1 MVPFCSLR
9 FSVDCSAEF
18 RRIGTHV
25 EPTGDKAMPTENL
38 TDRKIASLKPAKERT
53 EYWDDGTPGFGLRVS
68 PEGTKTFFLMYRFA
82 GLRRRL
88 KLGRYP
94 EVPLFEARKNAKKA
108 LATVSEGKD
117 PVQEKK
123 ANEAR
128 ARRERLAAV
137 SFDQLAQQYIAEYAK
152 VNKKAW
158 QEDERLINRLLR
170 PEFGSLNVKEI
181 TRFHVRSFL
190 RGTAADGPVQAN
202 RAHACL
208 RKIFNWAI
216 KEEIVDL
223 ESNPASGISSPG
235 GREHPRERSLSDA
248 EIREVWKELES
259 NTTLP
264 KRALQLVLLTGQ
276 RPGEVAGI
284 ELEELN
290 FKEKLWELPGH
301 RTKNGLTNL
310 VPLNHQAIRVLE
322 KQREGLEYQK
332 QRREARGETALE
344 SGFVFP
350 CRHRLKNKP
359 MSVYALDREAR
370 GIWRKLGIPAF
381 TPHDLRRT
389 CSTKLGEMLVPGHLI
404 DRIINHKPSGITD
417 RVYNKYD
424 YLKEKREALD
434 AWGALV
440 ARIVS
445 GLELVEVS
453 PPLKA

>member
-9 FSVDCSAEF
+9 FSVECSAEF
-18 RRIGTHV
+18 RRSGTHV
-25 EPTGDKAMPTENL
+25 EPTRNKAMPTENL
-38 TDRKIASLKPAKERT
+38 TDRKIASLKPGKGRV
-53 EYWDDGTPGFGLRVS
+53 EYWDESTPGFGLRVS

-108 LATVSEGKD
+108 LAKVSEGKD

-123 ANEAR
+123 ADTAAAWR
-128 ARRERLAAV
+128 ARLEAKTFA
-137 SFDQLAQQYIAEYAK
+137 QLAEQYLEEYAK
-152 VNKKAW
+152 LNKKAW
-158 QEDERLINRLLR
+158 REDERIINRLLTL
-170 PEFGSLNVKEI
+170 EFGTLNVKEV
-181 TRFHVRSFL
+181 TRSHIRSFL
-190 RGTAADGPVQAN
+190 RGIAAGGPVQAN

-208 RKIFNWAI
+208 RKILNWAI

-264 KRALQLVLLTGQ
+264 KRALHLVLLTGQ
-276 RPGEVAGI
+276 RPGEVAGM
-284 ELEELN
+284 ELEELS
-290 FKEKLWELPGH
+290 FKEELWALPGH

-310 VPLNHQAIRVLE
+310 VPLSYQAIRVLD
-322 KQREGLEYQK
+322 KQREGLESQMQK
-332 QRREARGETALE
+332 REARGEAAPE

-359 MSVYALDREAR
+359 MSVYALDKEAR
-370 GIWRKLGIPAF
+370 EIWRKLGIPGF

-434 AWGALV
+434 AWGARV

-453 PPLKA
+453 SPLKG

>member
-38 TDRKIASLKPAKERT
+38 TDRKIASLKPAK
-53 EYWDDGTPGFGLRVS
+53 
-68 PEGTKTFFLMYRFA
+68 
-82 GLRRRL
+82 
-88 KLGRYP
+88 
-94 EVPLFEARKNAKKA
+94 
-108 LATVSEGKD
+108 
-117 PVQEKK
+117 
-123 ANEAR
+123 
-128 ARRERLAAV
+128 
-137 SFDQLAQQYIAEYAK
+137 

-181 TRFHVRSFL
+181 TRSHVRSLL
-190 RGTAADGPVQAN
+190 REIAAGGPVQAN

-276 RPGEVAGI
+276 RPGEVAG
-284 ELEELN
+284 
-290 FKEKLWELPGH
+290 
-301 RTKNGLTNL
+301 
-310 VPLNHQAIRVLE
+310 
-322 KQREGLEYQK
+322 
-332 QRREARGETALE
+332 
-344 SGFVFP
+344 
-350 CRHRLKNKP
+350 
-359 MSVYALDREAR
+359 
-370 GIWRKLGIPAF
+370 
-381 TPHDLRRT
+381 
-389 CSTKLGEMLVPGHLI
+389 
-404 DRIINHKPSGITD
+404 
-417 RVYNKYD
+417 
-424 YLKEKREALD
+424 
-434 AWGALV
+434 
-440 ARIVS
+440 
-445 GLELVEVS
+445 
-453 PPLKA
+453 

>member
-1 MVPFCSLR
+1 
-9 FSVDCSAEF
+9 
-18 RRIGTHV
+18 
-25 EPTGDKAMPTENL
+25 MPTENL
-38 TDRKIASLKPAKERT
+38 TDRKIASLRPAKERT
-53 EYWDDGTPGFGLRVS
+53 EYWDDSTPGFGLRVS
-68 PEGTKTFFLMYRFA
+68 PGGTKTFFLMYRFA
-82 GLRRRL
+82 GLRRRM

-108 LATVSEGKD
+108 LAKVSEGKD

-123 ANEAR
+123 ADA
-128 ARRERLAAV
+128 AAALRERLGAKTFA
-137 SFDQLAQQYIAEYAK
+137 QLAEQYVEEYAK
-152 VNKKAW
+152 PNKKAW
-158 QEDERLINRLLR
+158 REDERIINRLLK
-170 PEFGSLNVKEI
+170 PEFDTLNVKEV
-181 TRFHVRSFL
+181 TRSHIRSFL
-190 RGTAADGPVQAN
+190 RGIAASGPVQAN

-208 RKIFNWAI
+208 RKILNWAI

-235 GREHPRERSLSDA
+235 GREHARERSLNDA

-276 RPGEVAGI
+276 RPGEVAGM

-290 FKEKLWELPGH
+290 FKEELWSLPGH
-301 RTKNGLTNL
+301 RTKNGLTHL
-310 VPLNHQAIRVLE
+310 VPLNYQAIRVLE
-322 KQREGLEYQK
+322 KQHEGLESQK
-332 QRREARGETALE
+332 QKREARGEAAPE

-350 CRHRLKNKP
+350 CRHRLKKRP
-359 MSVYALDREAR
+359 MSVYALDKEVR
-370 GIWRKLGIPAF
+370 GIWRKLGIPGF

-389 CSTKLGEMLVPGHLI
+389 CSTKLGEMLVPSNLI
-404 DRIINHKPSGITD
+404 DRIINHKPYGITD
-417 RVYNKYD
+417 RVYNKYE

-434 AWGALV
+434 AWGATV

-453 PPLKA
+453 SPLKG